1 MNDLTGKFLPFQES
15 EEIFAEGG
23 GIDMKWT
30 EPVRQGRVEDVCG
43 AEQMYINWNGRT
55 SAWKGNN
62 KIRRGFD

>member
-30 EPVRQGRVEDVCG
+30 EPVRQGRVEGYVVRSKCTL
-43 AEQMYINWNGRT
+43 IRT
-55 SAWKGNN
+55 GGLAPGKE
-62 KIRRGFD
+62 ITD